1 MPITDSYVEPDV
13 VVDDDEPYVPDADP
27 LALER
32 DLMPWKFPPK
42 PRLTDMQ
49 SEAERLKEEHA
60 YRIGMMTV
68 MNAWLNGERYG
79 YFPRDKEGI
88 ENGSITPVRL
98 PDLINEHFDMVMFHA
113 GMDVQITAEG
123 RAAIEEEEIEAK
135 EDYLRLFWDQICDD
149 HSEKHSGGDLK
160 AAMADTA
167 GRTGMLAAFL
177 AVDPANDVT
186 GIQFQ
191 LLDPFGVY
199 PVFEP
204 GRGLAKVYYL
214 GSATAADV
222 IGNHGDNDGRVER
235 KIRKMVRGERA
246 GDYDPFCEKEIILY
260 WDRQWS
266 AVIWGDELIRVY
278 QHGYGRVPVEIE
290 LSNLGMQS
298 FMNTPTSNITDAGDQ
313 SLLRVADE
321 WWQANTRQIDWARKC
336 QPLFWRRLFSHS
348 LKEALA
354 TRDVS
359 VYRVNTSAKRPMVV
373 GQTQMSIK
381 DGEPE
386 LKGEEGDVSLVR
398 AEDVVNPYP
407 NEPAAHMVATIRAMV
422 TEATNSAAASTTTS
436 GAQLGGAQASGNAV
450 DILASIGNQRWAP
463 VTFMQENFLTKIF
476 RRVLELARE
485 YPDEMGGDE
494 FEGGLLV
501 PRSKPSIMGFTDP
514 HELTPEII
522 ERTGTRV
529 KVKLHKFNVQT
540 LPPLIQSLMM
550 AKQAGLM
557 SQETG
562 VALIGATDDPRDE
575 ARRIVEDQLNAVPEL
590 MAAKQLQLG
599 YQRALR
605 AAAAGDMESVRQQML
620 TNKYLAD
627 QLTVAMMARMSMVS
641 RATMEAMQLG
651 AVAPQAGSAM
661 MMPNVNP
668 TGMSDPNVAPYLS
681 PSQFGGTTGQQGGR
695 PQTQGG
701 PMGGMPGMGG
711 L

>member
-1 MPITDSYVEPDV
+1 MPIAEPYAETDV
-13 VVDDDEPYVPDADP
+13 VVDDDPYALMEDPDA
-27 LALER
+27 LARAME
-32 DLMPWKFPPK
+32 PWRYPPK
-42 PRLTDMQ
+42 PRLTDLNAE
-49 SEAERLKEEHA
+49 SERVKEDHA
-60 YRIGMMTV
+60 YRIGMISV

-88 ENGSITPVRL
+88 DNGSVTPVRL

-149 HSEKHSGGDLK
+149 HGEKHNGGDLK
-160 AAMADTA
+160 AALADTA
-167 GRTGMLAAFL
+167 GRTGMLAAFV
-177 AVDPANDVT
+177 AVDPANSVT

-191 LLDPFGVY
+191 MLDPFGVY

-214 GSATAADV
+214 GTATAAEV
-222 IGNHGDNDGRVER
+222 IGSHGDNGGKLER
-235 KIRKMVRGERA
+235 KVRKIVRADNDE
-246 GDYDPFCEKEIILY
+246 YDPFAEKDIILY

-266 AVIWGDELIRVY
+266 AVIWGGELLRVY
-278 QHGYGRVPVEIE
+278 QHGYGRVPIELE

-298 FMNTPTSNITDAGDQ
+298 FMHTPWSTVTTDTDSDRLMVGN
-313 SLLRVADE
+313 E

-386 LKGEEGDVSLVR
+386 IKGEEGDVSLVR

-463 VTFMQENFLTKIF
+463 ITLMIENFLTKIF
-476 RRVLELARE
+476 RRVLEYARD
-485 YPDEMGGDE
+485 YPDEMGGDDLD
-494 FEGGLLV
+494 GGLLV
-501 PRSKPSIMGFTDP
+501 PRTKPSIMGFTDP
-514 HELTPEII
+514 HELTPDII
-522 ERTGTRV
+522 ARTGTRV

-605 AAAAGDMESVRQQML
+605 AAAAGDMESVRQMML

-681 PSQFGGTTGQQGGR
+681 PSQFGGTTGQEGGR
-695 PQTQGG
+695 PAQGQ
-701 PMGGMPGMGG
+701 PMPGMQGMGG